1 MTIKEVSEKY
11 GISPDTLRYY
21 ERSGMIP
28 PVTRTSS
35 GRRDYQ
41 SDDLEWVEQAVCMR
55 NAGLPVDALSEY
67 VRLCRMGDATFP
79 QRLQL
84 LMQQRQSLLQQQKQ
98 IRDSLYRLDYKIQR
112 YEIAVET
119 GTLTWPS
126 GGTPP
131 MPAPEDAE

>member
-98 IRDSLYRLDYKIQR
+98 LRDSLYRLDYKIQR

>member
-131 MPAPEDAE
+131 MPAPEDTE

>member
-41 SDDLEWVEQAVCMR
+41 RDDLEWVEQAVCMR

>member
-67 VRLCRMGDATFP
+67 VRLCRMGDVTFP

>member
-28 PVTRTSS
+28 PVSRTSS

-67 VRLCRMGDATFP
+67 VRLCRMGDTTFP

-98 IRDSLYRLDYKIQR
+98 ISDSLYRLDYKIRR

-119 GTLTWPS
+119 GELTWPS

-131 MPAPEDAE
+131 MPAPEDTE

>member
-67 VRLCRMGDATFP
+67 VRLCRMGDVTFP

-119 GTLTWPS
+119 GTLTWPF

-131 MPAPEDAE
+131 MPAPEDTE

>member
-21 ERSGMIP
+21 ERAGMIP

-98 IRDSLYRLDYKIQR
+98 LRDSLYRLDYKIQR

>member
-98 IRDSLYRLDYKIQR
+98 IKDSLYRLDYKIRR

-119 GTLTWPS
+119 GELTWPS